1 MKKGIALLTAL
12 ALLLSASGCGQTEA
26 AAQESKKTAANS
38 PEKTVTDLLGR
49 TVEAPENASSF
60 ACIGAGALRLY
71 CYVADE
77 DRLAGVESAEQTW
90 GTAGRPYAMALEGL
104 EDMTAIGPGGP
115 GAQPDAELLLAAS
128 PDVIFTCY
136 NADVSAVDEL
146 QASTGIPVV
155 ALSYGSGS
163 LFDEAVDESLLLIG
177 SVTGCEERASAV
189 VSYFAAE
196 KEALCERASE
206 AAHTP
211 TVYLGGLSYQGAHGI
226 DSTTGDYVIFDV
238 LSAENAAA
246 EAGLTGT
253 ATIDREALL
262 NWNPEVIV
270 LDAGGLSIIAED
282 YAGNPAYYNALD
294 AFQNGKVYLQMP
306 FNYYAA
312 NLEIALADAWYLG
325 SVLYPEQFA
334 DVDPAA
340 KFDEITQ
347 FLLGIDAYESIA
359 AQYYGG
365 FQAVSLGNTEG
376 E

>member
-12 ALLLSASGCGQTEA
+12 ALLLSASGCGQAEA
-26 AAQESKKTAANS
+26 AAKESENAAVNL
-38 PEKTVTDLLGR
+38 TVTDLLGR
-49 TVEAPENASSF
+49 TVAVPEDASSF

-90 GTAGRPYAMALEGL
+90 GTAGRPYAMALDDL
-104 EDMTAIGPGGP
+104 ENMTAIGPGGP

-136 NADVSAVDEL
+136 NTDASAVDEL

-196 KEALCERASE
+196 KEALRERASE

-226 DSTTGDYVIFDV
+226 DSTTGDYPLFDV
-238 LSAENAAA
+238 LGAENAAA
-246 EAGLTGT
+246 KAGLTGT

-262 NWNPEVIV
+262 DWNPEVVV

-294 AFQNGKVYLQMP
+294 AFQDGKVYLQMP
-306 FNYYAA
+306 FNYYST

-334 DVDPAA
+334 DVAPAA